1 MKYIWRSNTVK
12 GQNEN
17 MSFISPKIATFCIML
32 TFYYTGG
39 NITANT
45 VIKVLSWTEL
55 LKGGVVWMFSLFVQ
69 YTMEMLASINRVE
82 VSFQRFPT
90 CFKSRFNITSYDFLA
105 VLDQDSILLPMISSY
120 FKSRFNITSKH
131 FLPVSNQNS
140 ISLPKI
146 F

>member
-55 LKGGVVWMFSLFVQ
+55 LKGGVLWMLSLFVQ
-69 YTMEMLASINRVE
+69 YTMELLASVNRIE
-82 VSFQRFPT
+82 VSIHKVSYSALKSAHFPIE
-90 CFKSRFNITSYDFLA
+90 SH
-105 VLDQDSILLPMISSY
+105 
-120 FKSRFNITSKH
+120 SKQ
-131 FLPVSNQNS
+131 V
-140 ISLPKI
+140 
-146 F
+146 